1 MRLMAEQG
9 KGGYKSPVD
18 GLELFWIPMGVVVI
32 ALSLG
37 WVTAWLMN
45 STPTVEP
52 AHLLSA
58 STLSR
63 LAAQGM
69 PGIWGV
75 SPDPGV
81 WFDLSYGLVVIALIS
96 LGHLGWQWWDQ
107 RKAKSNSQYV
117 PMRQLDLAHIR
128 TLIVS
133 GGFVAPLTVWLGA
146 VVLSW
151 IVLGDFVGAL
161 ILGTCL
167 GAELALHLA
176 YQLAGGPASI
186 KLPKDRFVLGRRD
199 GSFVVSPSQQSV
211 MVIATQRS
219 GKSTSVLIPNLLHL
233 DTHSVVFTSTRQD
246 LLLAVEKH
254 RQAVG
259 TIYLYDPRH
268 AVDVPPGV
276 RRISWTPISG
286 CQNMEVAQRHADEF
300 TNGLSSDVK
309 SGGFFETAAGLILS
323 VAFHLAAENKIGLE
337 EIPEWVQENGLET
350 MNALSQS
357 SNPAIQSRLRGLN
370 KGNSLAEVQGT
381 ANTST
386 KLFTIPGLI
395 AVPDPGDVEFD
406 PVEFLAGPNALAII
420 APTDMGVSLKPLVTS
435 LLTDIHSAM
444 RTITDKRADGRLPVP
459 CAWLLDEFSALGGM
473 KAMPQIASTAE
484 GSGLKILIAM
494 QSFPALRSIYS
505 EAQSA
510 TFPDLFGVKLI
521 GRGSSN
527 AETNEALA
535 RMVGADNALTAK
547 SDKSRKAL
555 QGDRLQPEEI
565 AAIKSYSWY
574 MIPQSDTRE
583 LHPLKIQGL
592 TESDPKDHRLGR
604 LLSPFRELAEGIDP
618 GQATPL
624 GRFRTRIAAA
634 RARQTPDLGATG
646 NSRGTSERREAAAA
660 EPSNGTTPDLRAN
673 GNSEPPSKTREEFK
687 ATEGLVVEEW
697 TEIESPVLEAV
708 KRLAARARGAL
719 KRVKSARRPGSSPQV
734 SVLSIRPHLVANG
747 LARRKSSEESVEL
760 RRAAV
765 DMDQLVAWDAAEEL
779 SGRPVERSVSIR
791 DRLPLSDGEDNK
803 WLSFS
808 PYPDRGSVSEPKPSP
823 RSVGVATTPQPPA
836 RRITNQKV
844 SACDRCTKVVT
855 PGQGYVWKAK
865 DSTNWLGRHTDCPT
879 PLAPRPAGLPLGVA
893 ENTVLRRCKV
903 CKQNC
908 GEGEGWTWR
917 PEVGA
922 AWRVV
927 HKSCSSVKPQ

>member
-18 GLELFWIPMGVVVI
+18 GLELLWVPVGVVVI

-128 TLIVS
+128 TLIVG

-146 VVLSW
+146 VVVSW
-151 IVLGDFVGAL
+151 IVLGDFIGAL
-161 ILGTCL
+161 VLGTCL

-176 YQLAGGPASI
+176 YQLAGGPASV

-276 RRISWTPISG
+276 KRISWTPISG

-300 TNGLSSDVK
+300 TNGLSSDIK

-395 AVPDPGDVEFD
+395 AVPEPGDVAFD

-473 KAMPQIASTAE
+473 KSMPQIASTAE

-535 RMVGADNALTAK
+535 RMVGADNALIAK

-555 QGDRLQPEEI
+555 KGDRLQPEEI

-574 MIPQSDTRE
+574 MIPQSDTKE

-592 TESDPKDHRLGR
+592 TESDPKNRRLGR

-618 GQATPL
+618 SQATPL

-634 RARQTPDLGATG
+634 RARRTPDLGATG

-660 EPSNGTTPDLRAN
+660 EPSNGTTPDLRATLS
-673 GNSEPPSKTREEFK
+673 SEATS
-687 ATEGLVVEEW
+687 ATEELMAAEW
-697 TEIESPVLEAV
+697 TAIESPV
-708 KRLAARARGAL
+708 AAALKTAFTGARGAL
-719 KRVKSARRPGSSPQV
+719 KRLASARRPGSSPQV
-734 SVLSIRPHLVANG
+734 SVQSIRPHVAANG
-747 LARRKSSEESVEL
+747 LSQRKSSEDGTGVG
-760 RRAAV
+760 RAAV
-765 DMDQLVAWDAAEEL
+765 DMDELVAWSTDEEESDGVMAL
-779 SGRPVERSVSIR
+779 SVSAV
-791 DRLPLSDGEDNK
+791 DGLPLSDGEDDK

-808 PYPDRGSVSEPKPSP
+808 PYPDRGPISEPKPSP

-836 RRITNQKV
+836 RRVTNQKV
-844 SACDRCTKVVT
+844 TACDRCIKVVM

-893 ENTVLRRCKV
+893 ENTVLRRCKA

-927 HKSCSSVKPQ
+927 HKTCSSVKLN